1 MTEAEEM
8 IGEFKTL
15 RYLGIE
21 AIINML
27 LKSPR
32 GVGETSSEPET
43 TIIKT

>member
-8 IGEFKTL
+8 TGEFKTL

-21 AIINML
+21 AIINVL

-32 GVGETSSEPET
+32 G
-43 TIIKT
+43 KTGVVLERLEVN